1 MEYSPRR
8 IIGMIRAGFKGEVL
22 TSYSTWLCASC
33 FACTV
38 ECPKE
43 IKITDIMYAVKQQA
57 IREHVYKK
65 RFAIPVLAREFYN
78 QVLQYGRT
86 TEGLLVLKEGMKT
99 NPFGMIKFTSLGLR
113 LLFTGRLSFKLERL
127 KSLPGGKGDL
137 NTIMK
142 ALDKPPVTNATGRVA

>member
-65 RFAIPVLAREFYN
+65 RFAIPVLAREFYH
-78 QVLQYGRT
+78 QVLKYGRT
-86 TEGLLVLKEGMKT
+86 TEGLLVLQEGMKT
-99 NPFGMIKFTSLGLR
+99 NPLGMIKFTSLGLR
-113 LLFTGRLSFKLERL
+113 LLFTGRLRFRLERL
-127 KSLPGGKGDL
+127 KSNPGGKGDL
-137 NTIMK
+137 NTIID
-142 ALDKPPVTNATGRVA
+142 ALDTEPAKSAIRRVA